1 MSAPQKH
8 SIETKTGKYNYLLFD
23 SVFALNAFVDSEIT
37 QLKAAN
43 QDRWDMVSRSTLDN
57 LKKGSYWYGTP
68 TPQNIQELEEHSTF
82 LGMPLVAEIQPKLKN
97 KLAQYLE
104 HLEAQTIPKP
114 KMSYNDRG
122 LGVFS
127 FDRAAMALFEQFPV
141 NTSTPL
147 QTSTSQMHIA
157 LGNKQVQTSVKSV
170 YAYFQDKQQYYP
182 ALQLYIM
189 AGANANVTGNNLLYV
204 GLACAELVQFMELR
218 GISVE
223 VNVLLGTSFRNQ
235 VTMGCVRVKRFQD
248 HLDKNQLLLLS
259 SDPRYFRYRGF
270 KALIAMSNY
279 FGLTIPQ
286 GLGTITAAM
295 GSAFVKSRSR
305 DSRPSGERSGKAANP
320 KGFVFEQSYAMD
332 AAVKEVSQIIINY
345 KNQINGKD

>member
-1 MSAPQKH
+1 
-8 SIETKTGKYNYLLFD
+8 
-23 SVFALNAFVDSEIT
+23 
-37 QLKAAN
+37 
-43 QDRWDMVSRSTLDN
+43 MVQRSTTEN
-57 LKKGSYWYGTP
+57 LKKGSDWYGKP
-68 TPQNIQELEEHSTF
+68 TPQNTQELEEHNTF
-82 LGMPLVAEIQPKLKN
+82 LGMSLLAEIQPKIKD
-97 KLAQYLE
+97 KLATYLDY
-104 HLEAQTIPKP
+104 LNEAVLPKP

-170 YAYFQDKQQYYP
+170 YAYFQNKQQSYP

-204 GLACAELVQFMELR
+204 GLACAELVQFIELR

-279 FGLTIPQ
+279 FGLTIPA
-286 GLGTITAAM
+286 GLGTITIAM
-295 GSAFVKSRSR
+295 GSAFA
-305 DSRPSGERSGKAANP
+305 KAVNP

-332 AAVKEVSQIIINY
+332 AAVREISQIIINY
-345 KNQINGKD
+345 KNQIDGEN